1 MTEELNGKKN
11 DVYVR
16 RCHKRL
22 RELGAPLENWRCEGV
37 IDGEEAD
44 FVCELCDCK
53 KVRYIHVMTH
63 PDYPGELKVGCICAG
78 IMEGNRMAAIARDEA
93 AKRKSQR
100 RSNFR
105 KKKWA
110 EPDENKWTVRY
121 KRRSVCVE
129 RDVFRGRD
137 FYKISIDADQ
147 YQWWNNHRI
156 ESLEDAKLVVF
167 ELIDMEETQ

>member
-1 MTEELNGKKN
+1 
-11 DVYVR
+11 
-16 RCHKRL
+16 
-22 RELGAPLENWRCEGV
+22 
-37 IDGEEAD
+37 
-44 FVCELCDCK
+44 
-53 KVRYIHVMTH
+53 
-63 PDYPGELKVGCICAG
+63 
-78 IMEGNRMAAIARDEA
+78 MAAIARDEA

-110 EPDENKWTVRY
+110 EPDENKWAVRY

-156 ESLEDAKLVVF
+156 ETLEDAKLVAF